1 MPFSFFFR
9 FYPWATTKATKK
21 PRNFVTESSEFWMVS
36 QNENWK
42 LSIMLKASV
51 SPKQIISPT
60 PHFRLATIAIVS
72 ICWLIHLFSVE
83 TNNWLAKVRKGI
95 YDRGTKVIKN
105 AVMGFL
111 NYFGNINA
119 KGTIM
124 CYSGSRDSA
133 GCKTTEAVH
142 V

>member
-1 MPFSFFFR
+1 M
-9 FYPWATTKATKK
+9 
-21 PRNFVTESSEFWMVS
+21 
-36 QNENWK
+36 
-42 LSIMLKASV
+42 
-51 SPKQIISPT
+51 
-60 PHFRLATIAIVS
+60 
-72 ICWLIHLFSVE
+72 E

-119 KGTIM
+119 KGTFM